1 VNKISTETNAFGV
14 FYPFCTMT
22 FNNLINKLLVALLF
36 SVSSSFAQ
44 AQKWNCAS
52 PLDIPLHLAGSFA
65 EIRSNHFHA
74 GLDLRTNEKEGL
86 SVYAAGDGYI
96 SRVKISPVGYGK
108 ALYIAHPEGY
118 TTVYGHLQS
127 FSPEIDSLVRL
138 EHLAKESYDLDWHP
152 KAGQIKVL
160 KGEIIALSGNSGS
173 SSGPHVHFEVRETAT
188 ELCLDPISF
197 GLPVLDTLAP
207 AIDSFCA
214 WSGRA
219 ASEVSQSFLPEIA
232 SFSKGNGSSAALPLL
247 IEKGNLE
254 LAVRVID
261 RYVKGS
267 GECGVKSIR
276 VRVDNELFYSMEIQS
291 VNFNTTK
298 AINGF
303 IPMGIYKSKS
313 GQWYRCSLPKMQ
325 HLKNEVTSSYSPRNI
340 QDTAVHEVL
349 FEAEDWNGK
358 ITSAKGYV
366 CATKAAK
373 KRSTKDKL
381 IPAGEEKV
389 LPFVGGSLVFQSTS
403 LFDDV
408 YLQMVER
415 RHDSLMPPVVD
426 IGHSGIALY
435 TPVKVKFNLSNTPSE
450 RRKKVVV
457 VQGEGA
463 NRKSIG
469 GSVEGMS
476 IVATASSLGIFSYAT
491 DNESPSIDFV
501 SQILPKSGAKGNIR
515 ITVRD
520 GLSGISTIRPTLDS
534 KWLYY
539 EYDAKNNAVVVE
551 LPASMSDGLP
561 HKFNLKVIDK
571 VGNEFSFKKSFN

>member
-1 VNKISTETNAFGV
+1 
-14 FYPFCTMT
+14 
-22 FNNLINKLLVALLF
+22 
-36 SVSSSFAQ
+36 
-44 AQKWNCAS
+44 
-52 PLDIPLHLAGSFA
+52 
-65 EIRSNHFHA
+65 
-74 GLDLRTNEKEGL
+74 
-86 SVYAAGDGYI
+86 
-96 SRVKISPVGYGK
+96 
-108 ALYIAHPEGY
+108 
-118 TTVYGHLQS
+118 
-127 FSPEIDSLVRL
+127 VRL
-138 EHLAKESYDLDWHP
+138 QHFAKESYDLDWYP
-152 KAGQIKVL
+152 KEGQVKISR
-160 KGEIIALSGNSGS
+160 GEVIALSGNSGS
-173 SSGPHVHFEVRETAT
+173 SSGPHVHFEVRENGTD
-188 ELCLDPISF
+188 LCLDPISF

-207 AIDSFCA
+207 ALESFSA

-219 ASEVSQSFLPEIA
+219 ASELSQSFLPEIA
-232 SFSKGNGSSAALPLL
+232 SFKQGKGSSRDQPLV

-254 LAVRVID
+254 LAVRIID

-267 GECGVKSIR
+267 GECGVQSIR
-276 VRVDNELFYSMEIQS
+276 VKVDGALLYSMEIQS

-303 IPMGIYKSKS
+303 VPMGIYKSKS
-313 GQWYRCSLPKMQ
+313 GQWYRCSLPEVQ
-325 HLKNEVTSSYSPRNI
+325 HLKNEVKSNYTPINI
-340 QDTAVHEVL
+340 QDTTVHEVV

-358 ITSAKGYV
+358 ITTANGYV
-366 CATKAAK
+366 CAMKAPW
-373 KRSTKDKL
+373 KRSSKDKL

-389 LPFVGGSLVFQSTS
+389 VTFKGGSLVFQSSS

-408 YLQMVER
+408 YLQMIER
-415 RHDSLMPPVVD
+415 VHDSLMPPVVD

-435 TPVKVKFNLSNTPSE
+435 TPVKVKFDLSRTSLE

-463 NRKSIG
+463 SRKSIG

-515 ITVRD
+515 LTVRD
-520 GLSGISTIRPTLDS
+520 GLSGISTIRPTLDN

-539 EYDAKNNAVVVE
+539 EYDAKNNAVFVE

>member
-1 VNKISTETNAFGV
+1 
-14 FYPFCTMT
+14 MT
-22 FNNLINKLLVALLF
+22 FSKLKNKLLFALLF
-36 SVSSSFAQ
+36 SVSLTFAQ
-44 AQKWNCAS
+44 APKWNCGS

-65 EIRSNHFHA
+65 EIRSNHFHS
-74 GLDLRTNEKEGL
+74 GLDLRTNEREGL
-86 SVYAAGDGYI
+86 QVFASGDGYV

-108 ALYIAHPEGY
+108 AIYITHPEGY
-118 TTVYGHLQS
+118 TTVYGHLQK
-127 FSPEIDSLVRL
+127 FSPRLDSLVRL
-138 EHLAKESYDLDWHP
+138 QHFAKESYDLDWYP
-152 KAGQIKVL
+152 KAGQIKVSRGQL
-160 KGEIIALSGNSGS
+160 IALSGNSGS
-173 SSGPHVHFEVRETAT
+173 SSGPHVHFEVRETST
-188 ELCLDPISF
+188 ELCLDPLAL

-207 AIDSFCA
+207 AIDSFSA

-219 ASEVSQSFLPEIA
+219 ASELSQSFLPEIA
-232 SFSKGNGSSAALPLL
+232 SFTKGKGSSRDQPLV

-254 LAVRVID
+254 LAVRIID

-267 GECGVKSIR
+267 GECGVQSIR
-276 VRVDNELFYSMEIQS
+276 VKVDGALLYSMEIQS

-303 IPMGIYKSKS
+303 VPMGIYKSKS
-313 GQWYRCSLPKMQ
+313 GQWYRCSLPEVQ
-325 HLKNEVTSSYSPRNI
+325 HLKNEVKSSYTPINI
-340 QDTAVHEVL
+340 QDTAVHEVV

-358 ITSAKGYV
+358 ITTANGYV
-366 CATKAAK
+366 CAMKAPW
-373 KRSTKDKL
+373 KRSSRDKL

-389 LPFVGGSLVFQSTS
+389 ISFKGGSLVFQSSS

-408 YLQMVER
+408 YLQMIER
-415 RHDSLMPPVVD
+415 VHDSLMPPVVD

-435 TPVKVKFNLSNTPSE
+435 TPVKVKFDLSKTSSE

-469 GSVEGMS
+469 GSVEGTN

-491 DNESPSIDFV
+491 DNESPSIEFV
-501 SQILPKSGAKGNIR
+501 SQSLPNSGDKGNIR
-515 ITVRD
+515 ITARD
-520 GLSGISTIRPTLDS
+520 GLSGISTIRPTLDN

-539 EYDAKNNAVVVE
+539 EYDAKNNAVFVE